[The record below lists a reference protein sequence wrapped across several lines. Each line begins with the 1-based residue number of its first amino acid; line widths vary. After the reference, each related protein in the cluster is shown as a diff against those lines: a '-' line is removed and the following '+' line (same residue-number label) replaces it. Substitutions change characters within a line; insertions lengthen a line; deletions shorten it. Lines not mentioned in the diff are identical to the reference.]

1 MIILT
6 LSSLEGLT
14 HIPYCVR
21 SIIHAKTLRH
31 VLLVVAVP
39 LPSIASFFF
48 FALNPDIFVLFRGLV
63 RESSI

>member
-21 SIIHAKTLRH
+21 SIIHAQTLRH
-31 VLLVVAVP
+31 VLLVVVP
-39 LPSIASFFF
+39 LSSIASFF
-48 FALNPDIFVLFRGLV
+48 FALNPDIFVFFRGLV
-63 RESSI
+63 SESSI